1 MTKQLVLCAVLSAC
15 AGGSYKGATAPAAG
29 ASADMAYEPAPM
41 RPSAPTES
49 VEPVPDRPGLGTSWG
64 EQVSSSIHYT
74 SFTRATARPWAES
87 ALYYNDAEGVDAHAA
102 YLNRPFDIAEDGAL
116 SVTLVDDAGRELPS
130 INAGNKTLVVGE
142 DGERYR
148 IIVRNT
154 TSARFEIVTSV
165 DGLDVM
171 DGKPADPNR
180 RGYLVDPH
188 AQLVIDGFRTSQSQV
203 AAFRFGKVSES
214 YAAQTS
220 GDRNVGVIGFAVFA
234 ERGARWT
241 RHEIERRDT
250 ADPFPERGY
259 AQPPR

>member
-1 MTKQLVLCAVLSAC
+1 MTKQMVLCAVLSAC
-15 AGGSYKGATAPAAG
+15 AGGSYKGAASVTSAPS
-29 ASADMAYEPAPM
+29 ASYEPVAYEAP
-41 RPSAPTES
+41 RGVQNS
-49 VEPVPDRPGLGTSWG
+49 VEPVPDRPGLGTSFG

-74 SFTRATARPWAES
+74 PFERATSRPWAEA

-102 YLNRPFDIAEDGAL
+102 YLREPFRIDGDGAIAI
-116 SVTLVDDAGRELPS
+116 SIVDDGGRELPS
-130 INAGNKTLVVGE
+130 IHAGDKTLVVGE

-148 IIVRNT
+148 IVVRNS

-180 RGYLVDPH
+180 RGYLVDPYG
-188 AQLVIDGFRTSQSQV
+188 QLVIDGFRTSQSQV
-203 AAFRFGKVSES
+203 AAFRFGKVSDS
-214 YAAQTS
+214 YAARTS

-241 RHEIERRDT
+241 HRELERRDT